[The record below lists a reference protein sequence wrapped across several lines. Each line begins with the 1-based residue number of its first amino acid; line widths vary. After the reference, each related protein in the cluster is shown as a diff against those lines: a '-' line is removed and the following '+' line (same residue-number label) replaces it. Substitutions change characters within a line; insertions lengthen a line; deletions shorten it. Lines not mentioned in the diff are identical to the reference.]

1 MKLYQHPFS
10 SNARKA
16 VMTSLLLELP
26 VELVL
31 VDLAQGAQRNPE
43 YLKLNPNA
51 KVPTL
56 VDGDLVLWESL
67 AIMLYFAEKK
77 GDTTLYPK
85 SLAARADVHRWL
97 FWAAGH
103 FTPTISILNF
113 ENMLKQRFNMGA
125 PDAAR
130 VKLAEADLTTLGKV
144 LDAQLANREWV
155 CGSTMTLADVALAC
169 PLMSTQPAKLP
180 VQGFAN
186 VQRWYAK
193 VQQLDAWKQ
202 TQPPAH

>member
-1 MKLYQHPFS
+1 MKLYQNPLS

-31 VDLAQGAQRNPE
+31 VDLAAGAQRKPE
-43 YLKLNPNA
+43 YLQLNPNG

-56 VDGDLVLWESL
+56 VDGELVLWESL
-67 AIMLYFAEKK
+67 AILIYLAEKK
-77 GDTTLYPK
+77 ADTTLYPK
-85 SLAARADVHRWL
+85 GLAARADVHRWL

-103 FTPTISILNF
+103 FTPTVSILNF
-113 ENMLKQRFNMGA
+113 ENMIKPMFNMGA

-130 VKLAEADLTTLGKV
+130 VKLAEAELTTLAKT
-144 LDAQLANREWV
+144 LDTHLANRAWV
-155 CGSTMTLADVALAC
+155 CGDAMTLADVALAC
-169 PLMSTQPAKLP
+169 PLMTTQRAKLP
-180 VQGFAN
+180 LQSFAN
-186 VQRWYAK
+186 LQRWYAK

-202 TQPPAH
+202 TEPPTR